1 MLHDFAACW
10 TRCKPMNSVPQ
21 RMLDHGNG
29 LHQPQAAAKLVA
41 TAMYRNP
48 ALFRCTG
55 VCSTSSMSCQT
66 LCFYIAL
73 LHQRRQFGQNRLRA
87 EAFPCFSCHLRLQ
100 SLLRQV
106 CSSFWRVPRVAQL
119 RHRRC
124 SPSPETTVFGRICRH
139 ERHSNHPFLARV
151 ESRFAS
157 SWQSLQ
163 ARPSTGKVTML
174 G

>member
-1 MLHDFAACW
+1 MTLPHPGYGANLRIMLRSACW
-10 TRCKPMNSVPQ
+10 TMAMASTSRKQLQSWI
-21 RMLDHGNG
+21 
-29 LHQPQAAAKLVA
+29 
-41 TAMYRNP
+41 AMYRNP

-100 SLLRQV
+100 SLLRKV